1 MGKEKLVVI
10 AVIALLFIISA
21 FFYSYLP
28 ERVAS
33 HWDSQGQVNG
43 YMPRFWGAFLV
54 PIISLGLALLF
65 ILIPKIDPLKS
76 NIEKFRNYFDWF
88 IVIFLLFML
97 YVHMLT
103 ILWNLGA
110 RFNMLQL
117 MIPAMGLLFFYMGL
131 LLQKAKR
138 NWFIGIRTPWTLSSD
153 NVWDKTHRLG
163 AKLYMLAGIIA
174 LLGVLLPKIAIW
186 LVIVPVITA
195 SIYTI
200 AYSYFEYKKE
210 KRK

>member
-1 MGKEKLVVI
+1 
-10 AVIALLFIISA
+10 LLFIISA